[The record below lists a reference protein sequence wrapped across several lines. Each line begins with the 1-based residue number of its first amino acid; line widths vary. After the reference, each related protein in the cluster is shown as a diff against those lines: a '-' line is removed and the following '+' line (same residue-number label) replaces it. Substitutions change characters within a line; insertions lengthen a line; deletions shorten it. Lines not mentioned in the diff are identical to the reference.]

1 MKNNIKGILLLTV
14 AFFATS
20 CSKVDPASQIQLTE
34 QMLQGKTWL
43 LDYSITQT
51 GTSPVTKTYVGQSTY
66 FINFLKDKSTKD
78 SDGIVGVY
86 NIEKVGNQLQI
97 HVNATTNGSNPVEYI
112 YNIES
117 VGSKELIVF
126 HTANNQIIKRYFSVR

>member
-1 MKNNIKGILLLTV
+1 MKNNIKLILLLTV
-14 AFFATS
+14 AFFAAS

-51 GTSPVTKTYVGQSTY
+51 GTSSVTKTYVGQSTY

-97 HVNATTNGSNPVEYI
+97 HVNAITNGSNSVEYI

>member
-1 MKNNIKGILLLTV
+1 MKNNIKLILLLTV
-14 AFFATS
+14 GFFAAS
-20 CSKVDPASQIQLTE
+20 CSKVDPISQTQLTE

-51 GTSPVTKTYVGQSTY
+51 GTSSVTKTYVGQSTY

-126 HTANNQIIKRYFSVR
+126 HTVNNQTIKRYFSVR